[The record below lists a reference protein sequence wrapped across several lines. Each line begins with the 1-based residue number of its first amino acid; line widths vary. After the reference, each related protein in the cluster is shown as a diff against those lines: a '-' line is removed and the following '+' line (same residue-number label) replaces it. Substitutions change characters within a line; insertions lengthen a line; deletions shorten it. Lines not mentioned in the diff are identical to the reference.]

1 MGRNT
6 TAMKRGFNYD
16 QTNARMAIMVDGIEA
31 LRMAKSTIAGDTDRV
46 KTSVVQ
52 SSAATSGLIRTLE
65 VLTTMTAASTGNQI
79 EALASVITA
88 NVKTGEWA
96 NAIFG
101 KLDYGTD
108 GLAHGLGSAICAELS
123 LPGSS
128 VSRGVYYAYQ
138 TEIDC
143 PANCAMNGNPIAVM
157 SISVW
162 GNNKTQFDDVGL
174 LFDIGGVSAGSE
186 KFWDTSASAATGDN
200 TLKIRVGGA
209 FKYILVADDN
219 N

>member
-1 MGRNT
+1 MAISVRH
-6 TAMKRGFNYD
+6 RGWRYD
-16 QTNARMAIMVDGIEA
+16 LGNARLSAYMDGVEAFRMV
-31 LRMAKSTIAGDTDRV
+31 KSTASGDTDRV
-46 KTSVVQ
+46 MTSVVQ
-52 SSAATSGLIRTLE
+52 SSAATAGVVRSF
-65 VLTTMTAASTGNQI
+65 VVQTTMTVASTSNQI
-79 EALASVITA
+79 EGFVSKVVS
-88 NVKTGEWA
+88 NVKTGEWV

-101 KLDYGTD
+101 QLDYSTD
-108 GLAHGLGSAICAELS
+108 GLAHGVGSAICAEIS

-128 VSRGVYYAYQ
+128 VVRGTYYAWQ